1 MNKSMMIGAAL
12 GAVAVVGGGAVAG
25 YKYMTPPEPQYAEV
39 LSVMPAVEKIQTP
52 EKQCRAV
59 QVSHRRAVQDEHRIA
74 GSVIGATLGGVLG
87 HQVGSG
93 RGNDVATAAGAI
105 AGGYAGNQVQKNMQN
120 SDRYTTTEQRC
131 KTVSKTV
138 EKQLG
143 YDVKYTFTGQVGTV
157 RADYIPVGRIPVV
170 NGQLQ
175 LAAANPSQGL
185 VAGNK

>member
-39 LSVMPAVEKIQTP
+39 LSVIPVSEKVSKP
-52 EKQCRAV
+52 EQECRDV
-59 QVSHRRAVQDEHRIA
+59 QVSHRRAVEDEHRVA
-74 GSVIGATLGGVLG
+74 GSVIGGVLGGVIG
-87 HQVGSG
+87 HQVGNG

-120 SDRYTTTEQRC
+120 NDRYSTTEKRC
-131 KTVSKTV
+131 KTVHKTV

-143 YDVKYTFTGQVGTV
+143 YDVKYSFNGQVGSV
-157 RADYIPVGRIPVV
+157 RADYIPVGRIPVK

-175 LAAANPSQGL
+175 LASANPIKEQVS
-185 VAGNK
+185 ADK

>member
-39 LSVMPAVEKIQTP
+39 LSVMPVSEKIETP
-52 EKQCRAV
+52 EKQCRDVA
-59 QVSHRRAVQDEHRIA
+59 VSHRRAVQDEHRVA
-74 GSVIGATLGGVLG
+74 GSVIGATLGGVIG

-105 AGGYAGNQVQKNMQN
+105 AGGYAGNQVQKNMQDN
-120 SDRYTTTEQRC
+120 DRYTTTEQRC
-131 KTVSKTV
+131 KTVKKTV

-143 YDVKYTFTGQVGTV
+143 YDVKYSFNGQVGTV
-157 RADYIPVGRIPVV
+157 RADYIPVGRIPVKD
-170 NGQLQ
+170 GQLQ
-175 LAAANPSQGL
+175 LAAANPQQAQGS
-185 VAGNK
+185 GK

>member
-39 LSVMPAVEKIQTP
+39 LSVIPVSEKIETP
-52 EKQCRAV
+52 EKQCRDVA
-59 QVSHRRAVQDEHRIA
+59 VSHRRAVQDEHRIA
-74 GSVIGATLGGVLG
+74 GSVIGATLGGVIG

-105 AGGYAGNQVQKNMQN
+105 AGGYAGNQVQKNMQDN
-120 SDRYTTTEQRC
+120 DRYTTTEQRC
-131 KTVSKTV
+131 KTVKKTV

-143 YDVKYTFTGQVGTV
+143 YDVKYSFNGQVGTV
-157 RADYIPVGRIPVV
+157 RADYIPVGRIPVKD
-170 NGQLQ
+170 GQLQ
-175 LAAANPSQGL
+175 LAAANPQQAQGS
-185 VAGNK
+185 GK